1 MPPSPRRPSA
11 ARAAVQISESRG
23 VRELHLGDDAI
34 QSRMRVDRP
43 DCLALAYTR
52 AMMGTLLF
60 APRARDFLLL
70 GLGAGSLARFIHRRL
85 PRARVTGIEINPQVL
100 AAARAL
106 FGLPREGARF
116 RAVLADG
123 ARWIRDAAEPA
134 SFDVVLL
141 DAYCGGRQVPALN
154 TRAFYRRVRSVLRP
168 DGVLAVNCIADQPE
182 LRGYLDRLHEA
193 FAGRVWAVPTPP
205 DVNLVAYALG
215 PEVPEPGYRAYLE
228 RARALRE
235 RLALPYPRWVETMR
249 EVPHSRER
257 AWPARPGGARAAAAR
272 GAGRVR
278 AAAR

>member
-1 MPPSPRRPSA
+1 M
-11 ARAAVQISESRG
+11 
-23 VRELHLGDDAI
+23 RELHLGDDAI
-34 QSRMRVDRP
+34 QSRMRLDRP
-43 DCLALAYTR
+43 DELALAYTR
-52 AMMGTLLF
+52 AMMGSLLF

-70 GLGAGSLARFIHRRL
+70 GLGGGSLARFIHRRL
-85 PRARVTGIEINPQVL
+85 PRSRVTGVEINAQVL

-123 ARWIRDAAEPA
+123 ARWIREAAEPA

-168 DGVLAVNCIADQPE
+168 EGVLAVNCIADQPE

-205 DVNLVAYALG
+205 DVNLVAFALG
-215 PEVPEPGYRAYLE
+215 AAVPEPGYRAYAA
-228 RARALRE
+228 RAKALRE
-235 RLALPYPRWVETMR
+235 RLELPYPRWVDTMR

-257 AWPARPGGARAAAAR
+257 GATARPAGTRRAVGTR
-272 GAGRVR
+272 
-278 AAAR
+278 